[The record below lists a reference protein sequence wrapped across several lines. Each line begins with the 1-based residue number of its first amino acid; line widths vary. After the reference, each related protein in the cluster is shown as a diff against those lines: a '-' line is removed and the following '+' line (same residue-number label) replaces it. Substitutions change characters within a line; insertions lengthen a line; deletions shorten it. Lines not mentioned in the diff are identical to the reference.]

1 MKIEIGVF
9 LLILFVNIVLY
20 FAGSSFL
27 CSVLI
32 APVRNEEGIAVMYI
46 VNHEDVTWSPNKD
59 EVTLPS
65 MTQILIVALVVWG
78 VRGGVGG

>member
-1 MKIEIGVF
+1 M
-9 LLILFVNIVLY
+9 
-20 FAGSSFL
+20 

-46 VNHEDVTWSPNKD
+46 INHEDVTWSPNKD

-65 MTQILIVALVVWG
+65 MSKFNGTRGWEFGQG
-78 VRGGVGG
+78 RVREGNNVF

>member
-1 MKIEIGVF
+1 MNFQINIGVF
-9 LLILFVNIVLY
+9 SPLQVYVNTNLFWLT
-20 FAGSSFL
+20 GTSFL

-46 VNHEDVTWSPNKD
+46 INHEDVTWSPNKD

-65 MTQILIVALVVWG
+65 MSQI
-78 VRGGVGG
+78 